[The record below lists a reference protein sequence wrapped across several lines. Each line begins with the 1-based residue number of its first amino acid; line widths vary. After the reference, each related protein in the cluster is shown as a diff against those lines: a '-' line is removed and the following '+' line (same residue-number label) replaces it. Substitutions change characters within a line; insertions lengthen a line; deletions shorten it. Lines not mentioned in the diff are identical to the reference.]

1 MPRALAPAR
10 LRGSAGWPRT
20 SRRAL
25 VSRDR
30 HLRGDV
36 LVEGGARGVGIDGQR
51 ALGAVDP
58 HPEEVV
64 ADRKRRWNG
73 EVGARRCRRVSRRA
87 EGQEQATI
95 TDKKAY
101 ELVAADRRRK

>member
-1 MPRALAPAR
+1 MPRAPAPAQ

-20 SRRAL
+20 SRRAW

-30 HLRGDV
+30 QLRGDV

-64 ADRKRRWNG
+64 AGGKRRRNG
-73 EVGARRCRRVSRRA
+73 EIRARRCRRVGR
-87 EGQEQATI
+87 GGWG
-95 TDKKAY
+95 
-101 ELVAADRRRK
+101 LVAYTVRGIKA